1 MIFLFAHFL
10 PPKKTPAGIVEWHES
25 NDHKLSNTTLTPPS
39 TWRAD
44 PKVLIIDETGQPL
57 QDKYYEVDSTMQ
69 LSCIVRHVAMKSS
82 AVLWSHGDQVL
93 NYDTNRGGVRWVFFG
108 PHARPRLTDDWTA
121 HARTHTQRRES
132 LNTATA
138 GVIVR
143 RVCVCACVR
152 LCECSGPR
160 RLNLCFAICAERR
173 CERAKPPAHSHSR
186 ARGGALGGVR
196 GRCDSEMMKRI
207 RPTAGK
213 MNPARITL

>member
-1 MIFLFAHFL
+1 MAGRSQSAHHRRDG
-10 PPKKTPAGIVEWHES
+10 PAAARQILRGRLHHAIIVHRAPRGDEIVGGALEPRRPGAQLRHES
-25 NDHKLSNTTLTPPS
+25 
-39 TWRAD
+39 R
-44 PKVLIIDETGQPL
+44 
-57 QDKYYEVDSTMQ
+57 
-69 LSCIVRHVAMKSS
+69 RR
-82 AVLWSHGDQVL
+82 QV
-93 NYDTNRGGVRWVFFG
+93 GFFG
-108 PHARPRLTDDWTA
+108 PSARPRLTDDWTA

-143 RVCVCACVR
+143 RVCVRSCVR

-186 ARGGALGGVR
+186 ARGGPLGGVR